1 MFDKYEIRTYPEYVQ
16 FDDSDTESDL
26 KKTTASSKKMTYINP
41 KRISLNQT
49 ECIFTNDNNI
59 SFYQSDLKSSYKE
72 RKYKSLN
79 RNLKNRNDEF
89 DLFKKK
95 TNLIFQPYY
104 VEEQFSYNY
113 TNTEDNNENNTNN
126 NTPLTQR
133 ILLDNYLRKSS
144 HQVPKRTIK
153 AYQNQFDVEKSDNFN
168 VLSYKQPEYE
178 SDIPTKEGKSKIIQ
192 IFKKEE
198 AGELF
203 FPSKRVQSPQSP
215 SSSNNS
221 GKKTKLFSYQTPTL
235 KFQSFFGSNTRAKN
249 PKITQAKSTSKR
261 KANQFEDFNI
271 DKLIEIGDNKSKNL
285 KHILSFGK
293 KINKIKNKN
302 KKKINLN
309 YNTNKDLRFNHLDL
323 EEKSKMQKKEDNL
336 MGIVQIS
343 PKRIENQEINNNN
356 INNSNII
363 NDNNNNNSKENK
375 KLMTKKI
382 VYHGQIKR
390 KRNINN
396 TKDFMNSNKVIPNE
410 NQIQGNININR
421 NGNSAK
427 EILSNDNII
436 NSNNN
441 NNLNN
446 SSIKLKM
453 LSTNRKLKDNEH
465 LFNKTKAN
473 SLCHQIT
480 PKKAL
485 QKKKININLTDNLK
499 YSINYDNLYNILQKN
514 NKYINNY
521 TKMNLGNSVSFG
533 NKTLNDIPKKT
544 VLTEENE
551 NDNKNYI
558 QKIKPSLKKAIIN
571 ESENPIKRFNK
582 NQTNTHIYISK
593 ANNNNNS
600 NNNSNNANN
609 QASKKMSDKVFKA
622 KNYYGYDERH
632 NLEGPI
638 NNHSYYVSV
647 YSKKNINQ
655 KNLSTDKIN

>member
-59 SFYQSDLKSSYKE
+59 SFYQSDSKSSYKE

-235 KFQSFFGSNTRAKN
+235 KFQSFFGSYTRAKN

-521 TKMNLGNSVSFG
+521 TKMNLGNSISLG

-551 NDNKNYI
+551 NDNKNCI

>member
-59 SFYQSDLKSSYKE
+59 SFYQSDSKSSYKE

-89 DLFKKK
+89 DLLKKK

-609 QASKKMSDKVFKA
+609 QTSKKMSDKVFKA